1 MTRLAIDG
9 PASSGKSSVGGRVAA
24 ALGYGFLDT
33 GLLYRAVTRAA
44 LHQHLVS
51 APTASVVKSV
61 APQLEKIAQIVDA
74 ELIEGGAAIVIDGRS
89 YAAAELESAEV
100 EALVPLVAALPE
112 VRDALRGV
120 QRRIAGR
127 GRAVLAGRDIGTVVL
142 PDAPHKFF
150 LDASAEARALRRAL
164 QRGHAQG
171 STEHAQILAA
181 LIDRDREDRGRAV
194 APLRAADDAITIV
207 TDTLTL
213 DEVVAKIVGAV
224 QR

>member
-44 LHQHLVS
+44 LNQHLVS
-51 APTASVVKSV
+51 APTAAVVKSV

-74 ELIEGGAAIVIDGRS
+74 ELLEGGAAIVIDGRS

-194 APLRAADDAITIV
+194 APLRAAEDAITIV

>member
-44 LHQHLVS
+44 LNQHLVS
-51 APTASVVKSV
+51 APTAAVVKSV

-74 ELIEGGAAIVIDGRS
+74 ELLEGGAAIVIDGRS

-164 QRGHAQG
+164 QRGHDQG

-207 TDTLTL
+207 TDALTL

>member
-1 MTRLAIDG
+1 VTRLAIDG
-9 PASSGKSSVGGRVAA
+9 PASSGKSSVGGQVAA

-44 LHQHLVS
+44 LNQHLLS
-51 APTASVVKSV
+51 APTAEVVKSV

-74 ELIEGGAAIVIDGRS
+74 ELLEGGAAIVIDGRS
-89 YAAAELESAEV
+89 YAAVELESAEV
-100 EALVPLVAALPE
+100 EAHVPLVAARPE

-127 GRAVLAGRDIGTVVL
+127 GKAVLAGRDIGTVVL

-164 QRGHAQG
+164 QRGHSKG
-171 STEHAQILAA
+171 SPEHAQILAA
-181 LIDRDREDRGRAV
+181 MIDRDREDRGRAV

-207 TDTLTL
+207 TDALTL

>member
-1 MTRLAIDG
+1 VTRLAIDG

-44 LHQHLVS
+44 LNQHLVS

-74 ELIEGGAAIVIDGRS
+74 ELLEGGAAIVIDGRS

-181 LIDRDREDRGRAV
+181 LIDRDREDRGRVV

-207 TDTLTL
+207 TDALTL

-224 QR
+224 RR

>member
-1 MTRLAIDG
+1 VTRLAIDG

-44 LHQHLVS
+44 LNQHLLS
-51 APTASVVKSV
+51 APNAAVVKSV

-74 ELIEGGAAIVIDGRS
+74 ELLEGGAAIVIDSRS
-89 YAAAELESAEV
+89 YSAAELESAEV

-164 QRGHAQG
+164 QRGYAQG

-207 TDTLTL
+207 TDALTL
-213 DEVVAKIVGAV
+213 DEVVAEIVGAV

>member
-1 MTRLAIDG
+1 MLFRS
-9 PASSGKSSVGGRVAA
+9 SSGKSSVGGRVAA
-24 ALGYGFLDT
+24 AIGYGFLDT

-44 LHQHLVS
+44 LDRDLVA
-51 APTASVVKSV
+51 APSTAAAQSV
-61 APQLEKIAQIVDA
+61 APQLEKIGQIVDA
-74 ELIEGGAAIVIDGRS
+74 ELVDGGAEIVIDGRT
-89 YAAAELESAEV
+89 YGAAELESSEV

-164 QRGHAQG
+164 QRGHFEG
-171 STEHAQILAA
+171 SAEHAQILAA
-181 LIDRDREDRGRAV
+181 LVDRDREDRGRPI
-194 APLRAADDAITIV
+194 APLRAAEDAVTIV
-207 TDTLTL
+207 TDALTL
-213 DEVVAKIVGAV
+213 DDVVTTIVGAI
-224 QR
+224 QRR

>member
-44 LHQHLVS
+44 LNQHIVS
-51 APTASVVKSV
+51 APTAAVVKSV

-74 ELIEGGAAIVIDGRS
+74 ELLEGGAAIVIDGRS
-89 YAAAELESAEV
+89 YAAAELDSAEV

-171 STEHAQILAA
+171 SAEHAQILAA

-207 TDTLTL
+207 TDALTL

>member
-1 MTRLAIDG
+1 VTRLAIDG

-44 LHQHLVS
+44 LNQHLVS

-74 ELIEGGAAIVIDGRS
+74 ELLEGGAAIVIDGRS

-207 TDTLTL
+207 TDALTL

>member
-1 MTRLAIDG
+1 MLFRSRDL
-9 PASSGKSSVGGRVAA
+9 VAA
-24 ALGYGFLDT
+24 PST
-33 GLLYRAVTRAA
+33 AA
-44 LHQHLVS
+44 AQ
-51 APTASVVKSV
+51 SV

-74 ELIEGGAAIVIDGRS
+74 ELVDGGAEIVIDGRT
-89 YAAAELESAEV
+89 YGAAELESSEV

-164 QRGHAQG
+164 QRGHVEG
-171 STEHAQILAA
+171 SAEHAQILAA
-181 LIDRDREDRGRAV
+181 RSEEH
-194 APLRAADDAITIV
+194 TS
-207 TDTLTL
+207 
-213 DEVVAKIVGAV
+213 
-224 QR
+224 

>member
-1 MTRLAIDG
+1 VTRLAIDG

-44 LHQHLVS
+44 LNQHLVS

>member
-1 MTRLAIDG
+1 VTRLAIDG

-44 LHQHLVS
+44 LNQHLVS
-51 APTASVVKSV
+51 APTAAVVKSV
-61 APQLEKIAQIVDA
+61 APQLENIAQIVDA
-74 ELIEGGAAIVIDGRS
+74 ELLEGGAAIVIDGRS

-100 EALVPLVAALPE
+100 EALVPLVAALSE

-150 LDASAEARALRRAL
+150 LDASVEARALRRAL

-207 TDTLTL
+207 TDALTL